1 MAMSE
6 ERTGRLRDVG
16 LLVLRVGL
24 GVMFLYHGW
33 PKISGGPEKWAKI
46 GMATA
51 NLGVTFAPAFW
62 GLMAALSEFGGGV
75 CLITG
80 FRVRIAALFMASTMA
95 VATTMHLTHGDGLSV
110 ASHAIEAGIVFVSLI
125 LMGAGRF
132 SLDALLRRKRQG
144 A

>member
-24 GVMFLYHGW
+24 GVMFLHHGW
-33 PKISGGPEKWAKI
+33 PKISGGPEKWAQI

-62 GLMAALSEFGGGV
+62 GLMAALSEFGGGL
-75 CLITG
+75 CLIAG
-80 FRVRIAALFMASTMA
+80 FATRIAAFFMAGTMA
-95 VATTMHLTHGDGLSV
+95 VAATMHLSSGDGLSV
-110 ASHAIEAGIVFVSLI
+110 ASHAIEAGVVFLSLI
-125 LMGAGRF
+125 LIGAGRF
-132 SLDALLRRKRQG
+132 SLDARIAGRR
-144 A
+144 